1 MNRASARK
9 GKESPP
15 GARCGPKG
23 GERRRLLCGDDAVGR
38 VRRSSAPSRR
48 SGSALVERRRMELL
62 TGLEP
67 VTSSLP
73 RKCSTTELQ
82 QQGIHPRVP
91 VGRPGLSAR
100 RARQG
105 QRPRGGGASSDSQG
119 RGRGRGRAEV
129 ERVGGIEPPCAAWKA
144 AVLPLNY
151 TRQWVPPLPQERAR
165 PHVWPAPS
173 EAKSG
178 RGSSA
183 RQEPQRRPPPGGW
196 IHRRTQ
202 SHVSGPRVVPVPS
215 RAASRRRCVADGMV
229 GEAGFEPA
237 KAEPS
242 DLQSD
247 PFDRSGIPPWT
258 RPTAAWA
265 ALRST
270 WTTDETTGP
279 VARSPPAQP
288 SPPRA
293 WARDGSARAMGIAL
307 PCHPRIGLRFE

>member
-23 GERRRLLCGDDAVGR
+23 GRLRPPWGDDAVVR

-48 SGSALVERRRMELL
+48 SGPALVERRRMELL

-82 QQGIHPRVP
+82 QQGIHPRAP

-105 QRPRGGGASSDSQG
+105 QRPRGGGASSDSPG

-151 TRQWVPPLPQERAR
+151 TRQWVPPLPQEHARPGVCRRPQGRRAVGVRAR
-165 PHVWPAPS
+165 
-173 EAKSG
+173 G
-178 RGSSA
+178 RSRSAALLQEGGSTAGRSPTSA
-183 RQEPQRRPPPGGW
+183 VHGSPRRPASASPC
-196 IHRRTQ
+196 
-202 SHVSGPRVVPVPS
+202 
-215 RAASRRRCVADGMV
+215 SRRSMAEGMV

-258 RPTAAWA
+258 RPEPPERCFGARGPPTRRPVQSRVHRRRSR
-265 ALRST
+265 LRP
-270 WTTDETTGP
+270 GP
-279 VARSPPAQP
+279 GPAG
-288 SPPRA
+288 
-293 WARDGSARAMGIAL
+293 WVGARDGHRAPVSSSNRIA
-307 PCHPRIGLRFE
+307 F